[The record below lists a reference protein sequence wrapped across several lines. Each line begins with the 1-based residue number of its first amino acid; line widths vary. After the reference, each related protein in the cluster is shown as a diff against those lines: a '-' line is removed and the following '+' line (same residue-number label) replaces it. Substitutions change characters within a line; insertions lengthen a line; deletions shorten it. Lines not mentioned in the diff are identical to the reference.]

1 MRLTR
6 LIGLLG
12 LFASS
17 SAAAAMNDT
26 RLPLAPFDPLRT
38 EPAHTEPAPAGATY
52 LQGIPEAS
60 AAGYYQPV
68 DIRSGRLHRVG
79 WSWRVDALSPSTD
92 PWQDDI
98 GASVLFVFG
107 VPSAFEPDVPTIA
120 YTWTGAPVARATPQ
134 RSTRQENLFFIQL
147 RGRTDFGRT
156 CTEARDVTGDY
167 LRLFGT
173 LPPPLRSVAS
183 FVDGTGPE
191 AAPSFGRVLFGA

>member
-26 RLPLAPFDPLRT
+26 RVQFAPFDPLRT
-38 EPAHTEPAPAGATY
+38 EPARAEPAPSGATF

-68 DIRSGRLHRVG
+68 DIRPQRLHRVSWG
-79 WSWRVDALSPSTD
+79 WRVDALPPSAD

-107 VPSAFEPDVPTIA
+107 VPTAFEPDVPTIA
-120 YTWTGAPVARATPQ
+120 YTWTGAPAARGVPQ

-147 RGRTDFGRT
+147 RGRPDFGRT

-173 LPPPLRSVAS
+173 MPPPLRSVAS
-183 FVDGTGPE
+183 FVDGASPE
-191 AAPSFGRVLFGA
+191 AAPSFGRVLFDA